1 MFVTVISTIL
11 RRLSTLI
18 QRKGRVHVLPPVLV
32 SMVTVSAMTAMP
44 AAAQRD
50 MDTDVESP
58 VAWGKFQNS
67 FRSCVRTGSDSG
79 SKSWF

>member
-67 FRSCVRTGSDSG
+67 FRCCVRTGSDSG